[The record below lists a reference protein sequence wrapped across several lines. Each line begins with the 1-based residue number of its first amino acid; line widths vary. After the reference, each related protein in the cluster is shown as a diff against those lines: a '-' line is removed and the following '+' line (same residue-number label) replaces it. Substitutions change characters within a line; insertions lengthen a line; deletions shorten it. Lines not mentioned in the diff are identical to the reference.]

1 MSERLTTDWR
11 DSALCAQVD
20 PDTWFPERGGSTKE
34 AKMICA
40 RCRFTARCLQLA
52 LDTGEIHGVWGGT
65 TEKERRKMRKAAA

>member
-1 MSERLTTDWR
+1 
-11 DSALCAQVD
+11 
-20 PDTWFPERGGSTKE
+20 
-34 AKMICA
+34 MICA